1 MAGYDAIGE
10 KYLLVKEIPTAVVEC
25 SNLHVALAPYIK
37 GARVLDL
44 ACGTGYYSTLL
55 LEWGASAVVGIDLS
69 PAMIDAAEKRREAL
83 PPNVREAL
91 QYRVGDAISLGK
103 VDDEGFDLVVG
114 AWLLNYAGTQAELEG
129 MLAAIAQNLRGPNG
143 VFVGISTPPIGMEE
157 LDEYAAWNNR
167 TAERKKERLRMEL
180 KYREG
185 IRGEGWTIDAR
196 IFGENAEVVAAFSG
210 FHLATEVYSAAAKRA
225 GMGGL
230 LEWMP
235 VKPWDEVREEALK
248 RNEEGLFR
256 EYFDELGPHFGVVVI
271 EKGE

>member
-114 AWLLNYAGTQAELEG
+114 AWLLNYAGTQAEL
-129 MLAAIAQNLRGPNG
+129 
-143 VFVGISTPPIGMEE
+143 TPPGSPRNSEATHQQPGRNPHRPPSPE
-157 LDEYAAWNNR
+157 KLR
-167 TAERKKERLRMEL
+167 PRLC
-180 KYREG
+180 
-185 IRGEGWTIDAR
+185 I
-196 IFGENAEVVAAFSG
+196 
-210 FHLATEVYSAAAKRA
+210 ATPPS
-225 GMGGL
+225 
-230 LEWMP
+230 
-235 VKPWDEVREEALK
+235 
-248 RNEEGLFR
+248 
-256 EYFDELGPHFGVVVI
+256 H
-271 EKGE
+271 